1 MAGFRERK
9 YTNEDGN
16 PRRFGSTISP
26 NVGGRSRA
34 AGFGGLETGDDGN
47 LRQASYQSV
56 YGKAPSADQAQA
68 NPIRDVYADIPR
80 PNVAQTSGS
89 MAGAVAAKV
98 GEKALDRYLANG
110 SRSAIQF
117 EPIGPATGSAQSAG
131 VQTSGAFTAP
141 VSDTQSGIGVT
152 NLESDT
158 TVSPVQDYSVGIES
172 SGIPGDAIPG
182 EYSTDGVGFDAWDGA
197 GAGAIEGNIADVTD
211 FGAFAPYF
219 GPVMKLANGDV
230 GGAAGSLIGG
240 LAFGP
245 VGGLI
250 GGLLGG
256 LVGDD
261 CFITEATMAGI
272 GVQGPELEQSEPL
285 QVLRWFRDNVMMSSP
300 QGKNLVQQYYLM
312 APEVVEAVNQRPDAM
327 QVYQAIYGQYLKP
340 AVEAV
345 KAGDYQKALGIYTEM
360 INFVAPFAAEMDPGV
375 GEDLSESAVMVQ
387 ADPGM
392 QAQIAAPEGEPQG
405 APQFMRN
412 IIARR

>member
-16 PRRFGSTISP
+16 TRRFGSTISP
-26 NVGGRSRA
+26 NVDGRSRA

-80 PNVAQTSGS
+80 PNVAQSQGGAG
-89 MAGAVAAKV
+89 MAALAKA
-98 GEKALDRYLANG
+98 GEKAIDAYMKQRTSPG
-110 SRSAIQF
+110 WPQF
-117 EPIGPATGSAQSAG
+117 ETIGPATGSTQLPG

-141 VSDTQSGIGVT
+141 VPDMQSGIGVT
-152 NLESDT
+152 DLESGT
-158 TVSPVQDYSVGIES
+158 TVSPVQDYGAGIEFNS
-172 SGIPGDAIPG
+172 IPGDAIPG
-182 EYSTDGVGFDAWDGA
+182 AYSTDGLGFDAWSGA
-197 GAGAIEGNIADVTD
+197 DAGLDAAGS
-211 FGAFAPYF
+211 AFDIGGVGGYV
-219 GPVMKLANGDV
+219 GPFMKLASGDV
-230 GGAAGSLIGG
+230 GGAIKQGAGVAIGTAIGG
-240 LAFGP
+240 P
-245 VGGLI
+245 VGGFIGGLI
-250 GGLLGG
+250 GG
-256 LVGDD
+256 D

-345 KAGDYQKALGIYTEM
+345 KAGDYQKALSIYSEM

-375 GEDLSESAVMVQ
+375 GEDLSESAAMVQ

-405 APQFMRN
+405 APPFMRN